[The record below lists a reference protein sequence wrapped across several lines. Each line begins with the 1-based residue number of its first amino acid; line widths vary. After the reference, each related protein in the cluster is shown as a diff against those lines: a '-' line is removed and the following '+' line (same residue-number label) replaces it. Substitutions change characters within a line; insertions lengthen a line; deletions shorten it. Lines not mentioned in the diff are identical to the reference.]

1 MKVVIIEDEKPAA
14 EKLKKIIIRCDSTIQ
29 ILAMLNSIQTATDW
43 LLENETPDLIFL
55 DIELSD
61 GLSFKIFD
69 TCAIHC
75 PVIFT
80 TAYDEYW
87 QEALEQNSIDYL
99 LKPIR
104 QEKLEN
110 AINKYKKLKNHF
122 SLNYSSVFQPMT
134 QPSQNTQYRKRF
146 LIKKGADFIH
156 VKTEDIAYCYAAH
169 KLVFIVDQRAQR
181 YILDRSL
188 NDLEKELDP
197 AIFFRINRKYLVNIH
212 HIQRI
217 KSYSKSKLLIEL
229 NPPAGEEVIISQ
241 ENTLAF
247 KQWMDA

>member
-1 MKVVIIEDEKPAA
+1 MKYDEAIDVLA
-14 EKLKKIIIRCDSTIQ
+14 TLSSVASAIQ
-29 ILAMLNSIQTATDW
+29 W
-43 LLENETPDLIFL
+43 LQENPSPDLIFM

-61 GLSFKIFD
+61 GLSFKIFESQ
-69 TCAIHC
+69 AVAC
-75 PVIFT
+75 PIIFT

-110 AINKYKKLKNHF
+110 AINKYKKLKHHF
-122 SLNYSSVFQPMT
+122 SSDYLAIFKQFTSTNQQT
-134 QPSQNTQYRKRF
+134 DYRKRF
-146 LIKKGADFIH
+146 LLKKGTEL
-156 VKTEDIAYCYAAH
+156 VGLKTADIAYCYAAH
-169 KLVFIVDQRAQR
+169 KIVFIVDNKAQR
-181 YILDRSL
+181 FILDRSL

-217 KSYSKSKLLIEL
+217 KTFSKSKLLVEL
-229 NPPAGEEVIISQ
+229 NPPANEEIAISQ
-241 ENTLAF
+241 ENATAF
-247 KQWMDA
+247 RQWMDN

>member
-1 MKVVIIEDEKPAA
+1 MKTIIIEDEKPAA
-14 EKLKKIIIRCDSTIQ
+14 EKLKKTLMRYD
-29 ILAMLNSIQTATDW
+29 NSIEVLVVLDSVASATQW
-43 LLENETPDLIFL
+43 LRQNPVPDLIFM

-69 TCAIHC
+69 NHTIHC
-75 PVIFT
+75 PVVFT

-122 SLNYSSVFQPMT
+122 SANYPAIFQQL
-134 QPSQNTQYRKRF
+134 QPKNQNADYRKRF
-146 LIKKGADFIH
+146 LLKKGNDLIAL
-156 VKTEDIAYCYAAH
+156 KTEDIAYCYAAH
-169 KLVFIVDQRAQR
+169 KIVFIVDNKAQR
-181 YILDRSL
+181 FILDRSL

-197 AIFFRINRKYLVNIH
+197 AVFFRINRKYLVNMH
-212 HIQRI
+212 YIQRI
-217 KSYSKSKLLIEL
+217 KTHIKSKLLVEL
-229 NPPAGEEVIISQ
+229 NPPASEEIIISQ
-241 ENTLAF
+241 ENAMAF
-247 KQWMDA
+247 KQWMGN

>member
-1 MKVVIIEDEKPAA
+1 MKYDEA
-14 EKLKKIIIRCDSTIQ
+14 IDV
-29 ILAMLNSIQTATDW
+29 LATLSSVASAIHW
-43 LLENETPDLIFL
+43 LQENPSPDLIFM

-61 GLSFKIFD
+61 GLSFKIFESQ
-69 TCAIHC
+69 AVAC
-75 PVIFT
+75 PIIFT

-110 AINKYKKLKNHF
+110 AINKYKKLKHHF
-122 SLNYSSVFQPMT
+122 SSDYLAIFKQFTSTNQQT
-134 QPSQNTQYRKRF
+134 DYRKRF
-146 LIKKGADFIH
+146 LLKKGTEL
-156 VKTEDIAYCYAAH
+156 VGLKTADIAYCYAAH
-169 KLVFIVDQRAQR
+169 KIVFIVDNKAQR
-181 YILDRSL
+181 FILDRSL

-217 KSYSKSKLLIEL
+217 KTFSKSKLLVEL
-229 NPPAGEEVIISQ
+229 NPPANEEIVISQ
-241 ENTLAF
+241 ENATAF
-247 KQWMDA
+247 RQWMDN

>member
-1 MKVVIIEDEKPAA
+1 MKTIIIEDEKPAA
-14 EKLKKIIIRCDSTIQ
+14 EKLRRTLMKYDEAIDV
-29 ILAMLNSIQTATDW
+29 LATLSSVASAIHW
-43 LLENETPDLIFL
+43 LQENPSPDLIFM

-61 GLSFKIFD
+61 GLSFKIFESQ
-69 TCAIHC
+69 AVAC
-75 PVIFT
+75 PIIFT

-110 AINKYKKLKNHF
+110 AINKYKKLKHHF
-122 SLNYSSVFQPMT
+122 SSDYLAIFKQFTSTNQQT
-134 QPSQNTQYRKRF
+134 DYRKRF
-146 LIKKGADFIH
+146 LLKKGTEL
-156 VKTEDIAYCYAAH
+156 VGLKTADIAYCYAAH
-169 KLVFIVDQRAQR
+169 KIVFIVDNKAQR
-181 YILDRSL
+181 FILDRSL

-217 KSYSKSKLLIEL
+217 KTFSKSKLLVEL
-229 NPPAGEEVIISQ
+229 NPPANEEIVISQ
-241 ENTLAF
+241 ENATAF
-247 KQWMDA
+247 RQWMDN